1 MNNFTEDFA
10 IIFDGLQSLQNH
22 LEVEINNLN
31 QRISYLEYKE
41 NQDDEFYK
49 NLELLIQKRN
59 K

>member
-1 MNNFTEDFA
+1 MTNFTEDFRN
-10 IIFDGLQSLQNH
+10 IFNGLQSLQNH
-22 LEVEINNLN
+22 LEVELNTLN
-31 QRISYLEYKE
+31 QRITELEYRQ

>member
-22 LEVEINNLN
+22 LEVEINSLN